1 MKINNKSIP
10 GIFIFNSNI
19 SVEYELND
27 FVVHG
32 KNIYICR
39 PKKSS
44 SVVFNTTDNVDN
56 FFSENFIDYLG
67 GREATWED
75 FENTYNNLS
84 IEDDPLITCTSLVKI
99 LKKISFGIDS
109 DGLIDGYIDSNKIS
123 SNLVDL
129 LKCPDDCTINILDQL
144 ILVGLPEFNN
154 MTLKVSRDLLKNY
167 LPKED
172 PITGETDINYL
183 LLKHYTYTES
193 QNIIRIQEIIDPFNS
208 VCLYRYSKRR
218 AFLDNVS
225 DIQVSD
231 IGRISKWKLSCT
243 NTTFLG
249 RLDTLLH
256 RNDTP
261 EESTGFCFKKL
272 DFTRVSNNI
281 EITPP
286 VPEGELTINI
296 LVNEGDN
303 KWKNYNLT
311 GDFSKFITSGEER
324 VYYKYYIT
332 DTIYLTRVVEDSK
345 YKISISGLGT
355 NNFEITSIYYKHI
368 L

>member
-10 GIFIFNSNI
+10 GIFIFDKNI

-27 FVVHG
+27 FVVRG

-44 SVVFNTTDNVDN
+44 SVVFNATDDDVVVNN

-109 DGLIDGYIDSNKIS
+109 DGLINGYIDSNKIS
-123 SNLVDL
+123 SNLIDL

-154 MTLKVSRDLLKNY
+154 MALKVSRDLLKNY
-167 LPKED
+167 LPKSD
-172 PITGETDINYL
+172 PITGKTDINYL
-183 LLKHYTYTES
+183 LLKHYTYTEN

-218 AFLDNVS
+218 AFLNNVS

-249 RLDTLLH
+249 RLDTLLQK
-256 RNDTP
+256 NDTP
-261 EESTGFCFKKL
+261 EASTSFCFKKL
-272 DFTRVSNNI
+272 DFKIDEIDSNNI
-281 EITPP
+281 VITSPP
-286 VPEGELTINI
+286 DDDELTINI

-311 GDFSKFITSGEER
+311 GDFSNTGG
-324 VYYKYYIT
+324 VYRKYYIT
-332 DTIYLTRVVEDSK
+332 NTIYLTRVEDSK
-345 YKISISGLGT
+345 YKISISDT
-355 NNFEITSIYYKHI
+355 NNFKITSIYYKHI